1 MEELLQ
7 ALMTNPDEINA
18 IVTGVIQTA
27 KPIIYSAGGELLA
40 MYKDFV
46 GNDEYYAVEATNYKK
61 KYDALTKAGFKPTQ
75 AMDVLLATIRGTK
88 EYAAKISGASV
99 KLN

>member
-7 ALMTNPDEINA
+7 ALMSNPDEINSA
-18 IVTGVIQTA
+18 ITGVIQTA
-27 KPIIYSAGGELLA
+27 KPIIYSAAGELFG
-40 MYKDFV
+40 MYKDLV

-61 KYDALTKAGFKPTQ
+61 KYDALTKAGFKPSQ
-75 AMDVLLATIRGTK
+75 AMDVLLASIRSVK
-88 EYAAKISGASV
+88 DYAAKTSSASV

>member
-7 ALMTNPDEINA
+7 TLMSNPDEINA

-27 KPIIYSAGGELLA
+27 KPIIYSAGAELLA

-46 GNDEYYAVEATNYKK
+46 GNDEYYTVNAAHYKK
-61 KYDALTKAGFKPTQ
+61 QYDALVKAGFKPSQ

-88 EYAAKISGASV
+88 EYTAKTSGASV

>member
-7 ALMTNPDEINA
+7 ALMTNPDEINSM
-18 IVTGVIQTA
+18 VTGVIQAA
-27 KPIIYSAGGELLA
+27 KPIIYSAAGELFG
-40 MYKDFV
+40 MYKDLV
-46 GNDEYYAVEATNYKK
+46 GNDEYYTVNATHYKK
-61 KYDALTKAGFKPTQ
+61 HYDALVKAGFKPSQ

-88 EYAAKISGASV
+88 EYAAKTSGASV